1 MRKLHRLSK
10 NTVANL
16 ECYGNERMAEG
27 TEDHLGSASSHR
39 SLHVNLKVGEMGI
52 GDYEGLRVIVS
63 DLMDDVRGFCM
74 GH

>member
-1 MRKLHRLSK
+1 
-10 NTVANL
+10 
-16 ECYGNERMAEG
+16 MAEG
-27 TEDHLGSASSHR
+27 TEDHLGSASSHW

-52 GDYEGLRVIVS
+52 GDYEGLTVIVS